1 MLKSALAGIKA
12 ACVDLRR
19 WRLTLFVVV
28 VVVRVQTHSACGTFG
43 QLSVFYWRR
52 NCFMA
57 HYRPVRKQLDLQ
69 VVYL

>member
-28 VVVRVQTHSACGTFG
+28 VVRV
-43 QLSVFYWRR
+43 
-52 NCFMA
+52 
-57 HYRPVRKQLDLQ
+57 
-69 VVYL
+69 